1 MKKKYLVEL
10 IITILLAVA
19 EIIVVLV
26 TYPEALKAE
35 NTDVFMTA
43 IVALFINIDV
53 LYGIILIIFNGNWR
67 K

>member
-10 IITILLAVA
+10 IITILLTVA